1 MNSALLTYLTRFR
14 PLNTAEAQALAR
26 CSDRMEAPRSTRL
39 CRPGEVCRRLFIVH
53 SGVVRSS
60 YLLKDREVTAWLCFG
75 GDAIASYASMTRGAP
90 AEESLEV
97 LETATLSIV
106 DYPALLQQAQKEPGL
121 LELALRLTEHFF
133 IRMEERLFTLQCTTA
148 EERLRIL
155 LNAEPD
161 VLDRVSQNHVA
172 SYLGM
177 APETLSRTRAK
188 LFRHAPDSGDK
199 AQRDGRPQ

>member
-1 MNSALLTYLTRFR
+1 MNPELLDYLARFR
-14 PLNTAEAQALAR
+14 SLNAAEAQALAG
-26 CSDRMEAPRSTRL
+26 CCQTIDAPRSMLL
-39 CRPGEVCRRLFIVH
+39 CRPGEVCRRLFILH

-60 YLLKDREVTAWLCFG
+60 YLLKDREITAWLCFG
-75 GDAIASYASMTRGAP
+75 GDAIACYVSMTRGAP

-97 LETATLSIV
+97 LEAARLTAL
-106 DYPALLQQAQKEPGL
+106 DYPALLQQAQKQPGL
-121 LELALRLTEHFF
+121 LELALRMTEHYF

-155 LNAEPD
+155 LKAEPD
-161 VLDRVSQNHVA
+161 VLERVSQNHVA

-188 LFRHAPDSGDK
+188 LFRPAPDSGRK
-199 AQRDGRPQ
+199 T